1 MSVNAPTLYV
11 QEFASTIE
19 LLSQQK
25 QSKLMQAVTVG
36 GGHFGEQA
44 SPVDQ
49 IGLIEVSENATRFEP
64 MPRTDAPFDR
74 RWVFPTNWDLNQLL
88 DKNDLLRMMT
98 DPKNAMAV
106 SAVAGMNRRRDRTI
120 IDGLNGTNFT
130 GRSGTTA
137 VTFPS
142 SQVVGVNVG
151 GTASRLNVAKL
162 RQGLETLMIR
172 DVDVDSEELFCV
184 VDARAHAALLQEVQI
199 TSSDFNAGND
209 TPVLRDGR
217 IARFMGFNFI
227 HCERL
232 TEFNGTDDQGGTSTP
247 IFMFAK
253 SGAYF
258 GGWQDIKVD
267 VTERKDVRGLPWQ
280 LYIAATFGAT
290 RLEEAKVVRAW
301 SRP

>member
-25 QSKLMQAVTVG
+25 QSRLMQAVTVG

-49 IGLIEVSENATRFEP
+49 IGLIEVTENATRFEP

-98 DPKNAMAV
+98 DPKNAMAM

-130 GRSGTTA
+130 GRAGTTA
-137 VTFPS
+137 VTFPAN
-142 SQVVGVNVG
+142 QVVGVNVG

-162 RQGLETLMIR
+162 RQGLETLMTR
-172 DVDVDSEELFCV
+172 DVDVDGEELFCV
-184 VDARAHAALLQEVQI
+184 LDARAHASLLTEVQI
-199 TSSDFNAGND
+199 TSSDFNAGAD
-209 TPVLRDGR
+209 VPVLRDGR

-247 IFMFAK
+247 CFMFAK